1 MSTGRRKSEGGTP
14 SRNPSRGKKKPEGN
28 NQLLVG
34 LGIGGGVAALVGLI
48 VFLMTRGSTP
58 APAPPVAVTQPAPAP
73 PSQSAPAAPPVSP
86 PVAAVATSA
95 TAGPPLAAPAVATVP
110 TQPTSIPAASMI
122 PQVDAS
128 IPKSVAT
135 AVASPSGGAPMANLI
150 PKTSGVPE
158 KEYTLPELIEKIDPG
173 VVRLSCKKGRG
184 EGTGSGFLIDDQG
197 TVITNHHVIAG
208 ASGVQ
213 AEFENGD
220 KAAVDGFYIIDQKRD
235 IAILRIAKP
244 AAIHTPIRL
253 AAELPKKGTAVVA
266 FGCPHGLAFSTT
278 QGIVSGIRKPEFVKE
293 RLGNTGTMIQTDT
306 PISPGNSGG
315 PLVNMMGEVVAMN
328 TMVMTI
334 GQNLNFSVSAVDIAE
349 VLAKKGATV
358 TPISAETVPDED
370 KFEDLV
376 AKFDDLSTTERG
388 RHLLGQIDEVVLAA
402 LPFPLDPTDRINAYC
417 VNHLEKAVENKLKLR
432 RRTNRS
438 LPGFAPLVLCAFNWT
453 LPKDP
458 VRNGDLAS
466 NLELRLLV
474 ISRDVDKEGNEVVAV
489 VYKDTSIVGT
499 LSLGALAD
507 GKITKTME
515 ANVPKFFDKFV
526 NAVRKAKR
534 EAQSGSSSK

>member
-1 MSTGRRKSEGGTP
+1 MSTGRRRSEGGTP
-14 SRNPSRGKKKPEGN
+14 SRNPSRGKKKSEES
-28 NQLLVG
+28 NQLVVG
-34 LGIGGGVAALVGLI
+34 LGIGGGVVAVVGLI
-48 VFLMTRGSTP
+48 VFLTTRGNTP

-73 PSQSAPAAPPVSP
+73 VAQPA
-86 PVAAVATSA
+86 PVAAPVTAPVATVATS
-95 TAGPPLAAPAVATVP
+95 TAPSPSAVPAVATVP
-110 TQPTSIPAASMI
+110 TQPNPMPVASAIPK
-122 PQVDAS
+122 VDAS
-128 IPKSVAT
+128 IQKNIAT
-135 AVASPSGGAPMANLI
+135 AVSAPAGSAPMGNLI
-150 PKTSGVPE
+150 PKSAGAPE
-158 KEYTLPELIEKIDPG
+158 KEYSLPELIEKVDPG

-184 EGTGSGFLIDDQG
+184 EGMGSGFLIDDQG

-208 ASGVQ
+208 ASTVQ

-244 AAIHTPIRL
+244 AEVHTPIRL

-315 PLVNMMGEVVAMN
+315 PLVNMLGEVVAMN

-349 VLAKKGATV
+349 VLAKKGSTI

-370 KFEDLV
+370 KFEDFV

-388 RHLLGQIDEVVLAA
+388 RHLLGQIDEVVVAA
-402 LPFPLDPTDRINAYC
+402 LPFPLDPTDRINTYC
-417 VNHLEKAVENKLKLR
+417 VGHLEKAVESKLKLK

-438 LPGFAPLVLCAFNWT
+438 LPGFAPLVMCAFNWT

-466 NLELRLLV
+466 NLELRMLV

-489 VYKDTSIVGT
+489 VYKDTSVVGT

-507 GKITKTME
+507 GKITKAME
-515 ANVPKFFDKFV
+515 TNVPKFFDKFV

>member
-1 MSTGRRKSEGGTP
+1 MSTGRRRSEGGVP
-14 SRNPSRGKKKPEGN
+14 SRNPSRGKKKSQES

-34 LGIGGGVAALVGLI
+34 LGIGGGVVAVVGLI
-48 VFLMTRGSTP
+48 VFLTTQGGSTPAP

-73 PSQSAPAAPPVSP
+73 PVQPAPMAPAVSP
-86 PVAAVATSA
+86 PVATVATS
-95 TAGPPLAAPAVATVP
+95 TAGSPATVP
-110 TQPTSIPAASMI
+110 AVVTVPAQPSSMPVASAIPK
-122 PQVDAS
+122 VDAS
-128 IPKSVAT
+128 IQKNVVTTVA
-135 AVASPSGGAPMANLI
+135 APAGGTPMGTLI
-150 PKTSGVPE
+150 PKTADAPP
-158 KEYTLPELIEKIDPG
+158 KEYSLPELIEKIDPG
-173 VVRLSCKKGRG
+173 VVRLSCKKGGG

-208 ASGVQ
+208 ASNVQ

-220 KAAVDGFYIIDQKRD
+220 KAAVDGFYVIDQKRD

-315 PLVNMMGEVVAMN
+315 PLVNMTGEVVAMN

-349 VLAKKGATV
+349 VLAKKGSTV

-376 AKFDDLSTTERG
+376 ARFDDLSTTERG
-388 RHLLGQIDEVVLAA
+388 RHILGNIDDVVLVAM
-402 LPFPLDPTDRINAYC
+402 PFPLDPTDRINAFC
-417 VNHLEKAVENKLKLR
+417 VNHLTKAVEDKLKLR
-432 RRTNRS
+432 RKTGRGVAKFS
-438 LPGFAPLVLCAFNWT
+438 PIVMCAFAWT

-458 VRNGDLAS
+458 IRNGDLAS
-466 NLELRLLV
+466 NLELRMLV
-474 ISRDVDKEGNEVVAV
+474 IAREVDKDGNEVIAIVYRENAV
-489 VYKDTSIVGT
+489 VGT

-507 GKITKTME
+507 GKITKAME
-515 ANVPKFFDKFV
+515 TNVPKFFDKFV
-526 NAVRKAKR
+526 SAVRKGKR
-534 EAQSGSSSK
+534 EAQGTSK